1 MPPKDS
7 MQVIARTQLEIL
19 PLAPEIGAEIRRVD
33 LREPLDDAAFDRIE
47 KAWLD
52 HGVLLFRDQCLTEG
66 DQLRFAARFGELGRL
81 VSQEAGPGRHP
92 SVMLVSNIRE
102 DGKLIGALP
111 DGEMFF
117 HSDQCYVERPC
128 KATFLYAIEVP
139 SKGGNTIFANTY
151 RAYEM
156 LPEAIKARI
165 AGRLA
170 LNVYDYRGSA
180 TKRSTDAAPDAP
192 RFAHPIV
199 RTHPRTGRRAL
210 YVNRLMTQSIVGLP
224 AAESETILSALFDHQ
239 EQPRFLYEHR
249 WRPGDLVV
257 WDNRCTLHARTDF
270 SAAERRLLRR
280 VIVLGERP
288 E

>member
-1 MPPKDS
+1 MT
-7 MQVIARTQLEIL
+7 MATVETQLEIV
-19 PLAPEIGAEIRRVD
+19 PLSPEIGAEIRGID
-33 LREPLDDAAFDRIE
+33 LREPLDAAAFGDIE
-47 KAWLD
+47 QVWLD
-52 HGVLLFRDQCLTEG
+52 RGVLLFRDQRLSED

-81 VSQEAGPGRHP
+81 VSQEAHPGQHP

-139 SKGGNTIFANTY
+139 STGGNTIFANTY
-151 RAYEM
+151 RAYET
-156 LPEAIKARI
+156 LPETVKARI
-165 AGRLA
+165 AGRVA
-170 LNVYDYRGSA
+170 LNVYDYGGSA
-180 TKRSTDAAPDAP
+180 TKRSTDVAPDAL

-199 RTHPRTGRRAL
+199 RTHPQTSRRAL
-210 YVNRLMTQSIVGLP
+210 YINRLMTHSIVGMSP
-224 AAESETILSALFDHQ
+224 VESEALLTALFDYQ